1 MRDKVKRFISILM
14 MALMLVNLLPVGA
27 LADGITSIGYKPET
41 VDNYNGI
48 VYVYVKVTGNTEGLV
63 LNKDKWYTIGTVSIP
78 NMPDPSNYRY
88 SSYGEHVDYVWSTEW
103 FSNKIYASSVSGINH
118 ERNKTIPLEKVKW
131 TGTVGDQSFGF
142 VRVNS
147 GATEYPNASKY
158 TWHLD
163 GYVDVEDV
171 QAEYTVRYVD
181 QDTGIVLQTAAI
193 GKGKL
198 GSTIS
203 PNAPDTVAYNGKD
216 YTRQVAQTQTFK
228 LVSPTNTFDIDYRR
242 PYGYTVEYYYD
253 GVKDDK
259 KTETGSA
266 WCKDVIEEYI
276 DKTPD
281 GCEHEKTENLPLTI
295 QADESK
301 NVIKVYYK
309 KIGYTVTYEP
319 GEYGTFKTQKHEAKH
334 GDATPAFDGETT
346 GKPGWTFAGWEPE
359 VAKTVTG
366 NATYTAVF
374 VPDETKKAT
383 VLYTISLGQSDYGSI
398 APSAQQIILQATGKL
413 DSDGGSVS
421 GSTATAKTGYKFAG
435 WYKATGE
442 ATYEKVT
449 DDPKLTSEL
458 AESTLNRDKE
468 TGLYQNTVFEAR
480 FEPDEKQTVT
490 VTYTAENGTVDNASD
505 TILKV
510 DASGLTGSTAT
521 PNPGYKFDGWYKGDE
536 RITTDLT
543 LTPEMA
549 KDKLDK
555 DENGLYVNA
564 TFTAKC
570 KLDEDQNATVLYTIF
585 RGQSDYGS
593 IAPAAQQIIL
603 QATGKLAS
611 GDPISGS
618 TATANKGYKF
628 VGWYKVTGWTTE
640 WITEWITDKPELTPE
655 LAEQNLTRNEQGLYQ
670 NTVFAAKF
678 ELDENDQAEVIY
690 QVENGT
696 ILNTSGSTSISQ
708 FVQVV
713 TGEVLTDVTA
723 TPNPGYKFDGWYK
736 GDERITT
743 DLTLTPEMA
752 KDKLD
757 KDENGLYVN
766 TTFTAKCVL
775 DEDQNATVLCTI
787 DKTQIGYGTV
797 YPSIY
802 QTILQATG
810 KLANGDPISGSI
822 ATANP
827 GYKFVGWYKVTG
839 DETYEK
845 VTDDPE
851 LTSELAESKLNRD
864 EKTGL
869 YRNTVFVARFELD
882 AGAKVPVTYEAENGT
897 LEGTTSQEAQVVT
910 GEGLTDVT
918 ATPNKGYKFD
928 GWYAVDKNG
937 DKHLIS
943 GLDPAEELDAET
955 AKKNLNKDGNLYAET
970 TFIARFVPDT
980 KQSAKVIYTTD
991 GNGTLW
997 GGPAIEKTTQHVQIV
1012 TGEVVR
1018 EDGSVIGDKLTT
1030 IPTYPK
1036 DGYEFDRW
1044 IRVTPEKTIE
1054 GAGSALTDEMA
1065 RPNLNQADDG
1075 LYQETEFKAIFKPQ
1089 TNLSYTVNYYWNGTE
1104 IPVKPSKTVLH
1115 QTFGAEA
1122 TESPIGADD
1131 YTPVSNEPKKI
1142 KIGADSTQN
1151 VINFYY
1157 YRNVKLTANSDMKTY
1172 NGEDQSVS
1180 GYTCAVAEKQQ
1191 DGSVE
1196 YVPWT
1201 GEKPLIFDGI
1211 SASGSGKD
1219 VNEKG
1224 YQVKFNESPIGKHD
1238 DLYYV
1243 IESQTGTLTIT
1254 PRQVT
1259 LTSET
1264 ASKPYDGTELT
1275 RPVVAVTGDGFVDG
1289 EVSDIKAEGTATH
1302 VSEGKMTNTI
1312 TYKPVEGKFNAD
1324 NYTITKK
1331 EGELWITPNT
1341 NEVVVTI
1348 EGRTKTVTYNGEEHT
1363 AWQYDVISISDPLYE
1378 TAPGEF
1384 PNFWNKNA
1392 KKASGTDAGT
1402 YPMGWEAADFENT
1415 NTNFSNVTFVVTDGQ
1430 LVINPRPVVL
1440 TSASDKKVY
1449 DGEALTNHTVTEM
1462 FGTESPFPNGE
1473 GLEYDFTGSQTD
1485 VGKSANTFTY
1495 KAEEGTNTKLT
1506 NYAITTEYGTLEVT
1520 PVTDRV
1526 TVKIKGRTD
1535 SVMYDGKLHFVFG
1548 FDAEP
1553 SNKLYNPNKDMW
1565 FNGTDVDMI
1574 AEGTDAGTYTMGLE
1588 VSDFKNKSDNF
1599 TNVRFEVVEDGKL
1612 EIKKRSVK
1620 LTSASDEKVYD
1631 GKPLMNETVAVG
1643 GDGFADGEGATY
1655 DFTGSQTDVGES
1667 DNLFTFEVNANT
1679 KKENYTFEVAI
1690 GTLKV
1695 NPVTDKVTVTVTEKS
1710 ETVTYDGMPHTVSG
1724 YASMTADNPLYDVEN
1739 DVQETPNAAWAANGT
1754 DAGEYPLG
1762 IEAGDFKNI
1771 NANFTNVEFV
1781 VVDGALKID
1790 PAPVTLQAPIASKTY
1805 DGTPL
1810 KAEDYGH
1817 SFVEGVDFADDF
1829 ASISVEGSQTQA
1841 GSSVSQ
1847 IKEVV
1852 PKKGK
1857 DLKNYKLTFLPGSLT
1872 IAKRSVLLTSQ
1883 SATKTYD
1890 GSALTRPAVTIT
1902 GDGFVP
1908 GELAKAEATGSI
1920 TNVGSTPNAIQYTTT
1935 GAFNPANYSIALSVG
1950 TLTVT
1955 AKPEPEPRRTFNL
1968 TVNYVYQNGK
1978 RAAASYNRGGL
1989 KNGET
1994 FDITSPVI
2002 AGYTASETVVSGTID
2017 NRDIKVTV
2025 IYTADGVNLDDY
2037 GVPLGLGNITMNVG
2051 DCFE

>member
-14 MALMLVNLLPVGA
+14 TALMLVNLLPVGA

-41 VDNYNGI
+41 VANYNGI
-48 VYVYVKVTGNTEGLV
+48 VYVYVKVTGNTDGLV
-63 LNKDKWYTIGTVSIP
+63 LNKDGWYTIGTVSIP

-88 SSYGEHVDYVWSTEW
+88 SSYGEHVDSVWSTEW

-147 GATEYPNASKY
+147 GATDYPNASKY

-163 GYVDVEDV
+163 GYVNVEDV

-203 PNAPDTVAYNGKD
+203 HNAPDTVAYNGKD

-228 LVSPTNTFDIDYRR
+228 LVSPTNTFNIYYRR

-253 GVKDDK
+253 DVKDKDATVIGESQMCG
-259 KTETGSA
+259 TEINTYTPKL
-266 WCKDVIEEYI
+266 KDGYELDRV
-276 DKTPD
+276 
-281 GCEHEKTENLPLTI
+281 ENCPLTI
-295 QADESK
+295 GTDESK

-309 KIGYTVTYEP
+309 KMDYTVTYEP
-319 GEYGTFKTQKHEAKH
+319 GEHGTFKTQKHDAKH

-346 GKPGWTFAGWEPE
+346 GKPGWTFDGWEPE
-359 VAKTVTG
+359 VADTVTE
-366 NATYTAVF
+366 NATYTAKF
-374 VPDETKKAT
+374 VPDENKKAA
-383 VLYTISLGQSDYGSI
+383 VLYAIFRGQRNYGSI
-398 APSAQQIILQATGKL
+398 DPSGIQNILQATGK
-413 DSDGGSVS
+413 
-421 GSTATAKTGYKFAG
+421 
-435 WYKATGE
+435 
-442 ATYEKVT
+442 
-449 DDPKLTSEL
+449 
-458 AESTLNRDKE
+458 
-468 TGLYQNTVFEAR
+468 
-480 FEPDEKQTVT
+480 
-490 VTYTAENGTVDNASD
+490 
-505 TILKV
+505 
-510 DASGLTGSTAT
+510 
-521 PNPGYKFDGWYKGDE
+521 
-536 RITTDLT
+536 
-543 LTPEMA
+543 
-549 KDKLDK
+549 
-555 DENGLYVNA
+555 
-564 TFTAKC
+564 
-570 KLDEDQNATVLYTIF
+570 
-585 RGQSDYGS
+585 
-593 IAPAAQQIIL
+593 
-603 QATGKLAS
+603 QAN

-618 TATANKGYKF
+618 KATANKGYKF

-640 WITEWITDKPELTPE
+640 WITEFITNSPELTPE

-678 ELDENDQAEVIY
+678 EPDENDQAEVIY

-752 KDKLD
+752 KDNLD

-766 TTFTAKCVL
+766 TTFTAKCKL

-787 DKTQIGYGTV
+787 DEKQIGYGTV

-810 KLANGDPISGSI
+810 KLANGDPISGSM

-839 DETYEK
+839 EETYEK

-851 LTSELAESKLNRD
+851 LTSELAESTLNRD
-864 EKTGL
+864 KNTGL
-869 YRNTVFVARFELD
+869 YQNTVFEARFEPD

-897 LEGTTSQEAQVVT
+897 LEGITSQEAQVVT
-910 GEGLTDVT
+910 GEGLTDVE

-928 GWYAVDKNG
+928 GWYVKDN
-937 DKHLIS
+937 DTPIS

-970 TFIARFVPDT
+970 TFIARFVPDENQT
-980 KQSAKVIYTTD
+980 VQVIYTTD
-991 GNGTLW
+991 ENGILW
-997 GGPAIEKTTQHVQIV
+997 GGPAIGSITYNVNIA
-1012 TGEVVR
+1012 TGKVWLNNAFVDELEPV
-1018 EDGSVIGDKLTT
+1018 
-1030 IPTYPK
+1030 PTSPK
-1036 DGYEFDRW
+1036 EGYEFDRW
-1044 IRVTPEKTIE
+1044 IRVSPETTIE
-1054 GAGSALTDEMA
+1054 GAGSTLTDEKA
-1065 RPNLNQADDG
+1065 RPNLNQKDG
-1075 LYQETEFKAIFKPQ
+1075 LYQKTEFKAIFRPQ
-1089 TNLSYTVNYYWNGTE
+1089 TDLSYTVNYYWNGTE

-1157 YRNVKLTANSDMKTY
+1157 YRNVKLTANSDRKTY
-1172 NGEDQSVS
+1172 NGENQSVS

-1224 YQVKFNESPIGKHD
+1224 YQVTFNESPIGEHD

-1243 IESQTGTLTIT
+1243 KESQTGILMIT
-1254 PRQVT
+1254 
-1259 LTSET
+1259 
-1264 ASKPYDGTELT
+1264 
-1275 RPVVAVTGDGFVDG
+1275 
-1289 EVSDIKAEGTATH
+1289 
-1302 VSEGKMTNTI
+1302 
-1312 TYKPVEGKFNAD
+1312 
-1324 NYTITKK
+1324 
-1331 EGELWITPNT
+1331 
-1341 NEVVVTI
+1341 
-1348 EGRTKTVTYNGEEHT
+1348 
-1363 AWQYDVISISDPLYE
+1363 
-1378 TAPGEF
+1378 
-1384 PNFWNKNA
+1384 
-1392 KKASGTDAGT
+1392 
-1402 YPMGWEAADFENT
+1402 
-1415 NTNFSNVTFVVTDGQ
+1415 
-1430 LVINPRPVVL
+1430 
-1440 TSASDKKVY
+1440 
-1449 DGEALTNHTVTEM
+1449 
-1462 FGTESPFPNGE
+1462 
-1473 GLEYDFTGSQTD
+1473 
-1485 VGKSANTFTY
+1485 
-1495 KAEEGTNTKLT
+1495 
-1506 NYAITTEYGTLEVT
+1506 
-1520 PVTDRV
+1520 
-1526 TVKIKGRTD
+1526 
-1535 SVMYDGKLHFVFG
+1535 
-1548 FDAEP
+1548 
-1553 SNKLYNPNKDMW
+1553 
-1565 FNGTDVDMI
+1565 
-1574 AEGTDAGTYTMGLE
+1574 
-1588 VSDFKNKSDNF
+1588 
-1599 TNVRFEVVEDGKL
+1599 
-1612 EIKKRSVK
+1612 
-1620 LTSASDEKVYD
+1620 
-1631 GKPLMNETVAVG
+1631 
-1643 GDGFADGEGATY
+1643 
-1655 DFTGSQTDVGES
+1655 
-1667 DNLFTFEVNANT
+1667 
-1679 KKENYTFEVAI
+1679 
-1690 GTLKV
+1690 
-1695 NPVTDKVTVTVTEKS
+1695 
-1710 ETVTYDGMPHTVSG
+1710 
-1724 YASMTADNPLYDVEN
+1724 
-1739 DVQETPNAAWAANGT
+1739 
-1754 DAGEYPLG
+1754 
-1762 IEAGDFKNI
+1762 
-1771 NANFTNVEFV
+1771 
-1781 VVDGALKID
+1781 

-1817 SFVEGVDFADDF
+1817 SFVEGLDFADDF
-1829 ASISVEGSQTQA
+1829 ASISVEGSQTMVGSSASSVTYELKQGKIPNNYNIQCIPGTLTITPVMDEVLVKIKGNTANVTYDGKLHSVEGYAVDSISNTLYKASDFKYNGDAKAEGTDAGEYPMNLAKTRFENTNTNFTNVRFEVVTDGSLTISKRPVTLTSADLTKVYDGTVLTNGDTPVTVGGDGFADGEGATYDFTGSQTDVGSSDNTFTYTLNNNTKEDNYTITKAEGKLTVTPVTDKVTVTITEHSGTVKYDGTEHTVTGYDVAISSPLYKEGDFTFSGNAEVKGTNAGTYNMELKPENFANNNTNFAEVKFLIVDGKLEITKRSVKLTSASDEKVYDGKPLTNETVEVGGDGFADGEGATYDFTGSQTDVGESDNEFTFEVNEGTNPKNYTFEVAIGKLKVTPVTEEVIVTITGRTDEMPYDGKEHSVFGYDLTVSNALYNPKEDMQFNGTDVDMTAKGTDAGTYPMELTAEDFTNKSKNFSKVTFVVTDGYVKITPRAVTLTSETASKTYDGTALEKPVVTVGGDGFVEGQVTDIKATGSVTNA
-1841 GSSVSQ
+1841 GSVANT
-1847 IKEVV
+1847 ITFTPNKETF
-1852 PKKGK
+1852 KEG
-1857 DLKNYKLTFLPGSLT
+1857 NYAITKTEGILT
-1872 IAKRSVLLTSQ
+1872 IAKRSVLISSQ

-1890 GSALTRPAVTIT
+1890 GEALTRPAVTIT

-1920 TNVGSTPNAIQYTTT
+1920 TKVGSTPNTIQYTTT
-1935 GAFNPANYSIALSVG
+1935 GAFNAANYSIALSVG

-1955 AKPEPEPRRTFNL
+1955 EKPQPEPRRTFNL
-1968 TVNYVYQNGK
+1968 TINYVYQNGK

-2002 AGYTASETVVSGTID
+2002 AGYTASETVVSGTIY

>member
-14 MALMLVNLLPVGA
+14 TALMLVNLLPVGA

-41 VDNYNGI
+41 VANYNGI
-48 VYVYVKVTGNTEGLV
+48 VYVYVKVTGNTDGLV
-63 LNKDKWYTIGTVSIP
+63 LNKDGWYTIGTVSIP

-88 SSYGEHVDYVWSTEW
+88 SSYGEHVDSVWSTEW

-147 GATEYPNASKY
+147 GATDYPNASKY

-163 GYVDVEDV
+163 GYVNVEDV

-198 GSTIS
+198 GATIS
-203 PNAPDTVAYNGKD
+203 HNAPDTVAYNGKD
-216 YTRQVAQTQTFK
+216 YTRQGEQDRTFK

-281 GCEHEKTENLPLTI
+281 GYEHEKTENLPLTI
-295 QADESK
+295 KADESK

-319 GEYGTFKTQKHEAKH
+319 GEYGTFKTQKHDAKH

-346 GKPGWTFAGWEPE
+346 GKPGWKFDGWEPK
-359 VAKTVTG
+359 VADTVTG
-366 NATYTAVF
+366 NATYTAKF
-374 VPDETKKAT
+374 VPDENQTAT
-383 VLYTISLGQSDYGSI
+383 VLCTIDEKQIGYGTVYPSI
-398 APSAQQIILQATGKL
+398 YQTILQATGKL
-413 DSDGGSVS
+413 ANGDPIS
-421 GSTATAKTGYKFAG
+421 GSMATANAGYKFVG

-442 ATYEKVT
+442 ETYEWVT
-449 DDPKLTSEL
+449 GDPDLKQGV
-458 AESTLNRDKE
+458 AESKLNRDEK
-468 TGLYQNTVFEAR
+468 TGLYQNTVFVAR
-480 FEPDEKQTVT
+480 FEPDEKQTAT
-490 VTYTAENGTVDNASD
+490 VTYTAENGTVTHASD
-505 TILKV
+505 TILQA

-555 DENGLYVNA
+555 DENGLYVNT

-603 QATGKLAS
+603 QATGKLAN

-618 TATANKGYKF
+618 TATAKPGYKF

-713 TGEVLTDVTA
+713 TGKVLTDVTA

-810 KLANGDPISGSI
+810 KLANGDPISGSM

-839 DETYEK
+839 EETYEK

-897 LEGTTSQEAQVVT
+897 LEGTTSQEAHIVT
-910 GEGLTDVT
+910 GDGLTDVE

-928 GWYAVDKNG
+928 GWYNG
-937 DKHLIS
+937 DERITTDLI
-943 GLDPAEELDAET
+943 LTPEL
-955 AKKNLNKDGNLYAET
+955 AKDKLNKDENGLYVNT
-970 TFIARFVPDT
+970 TFTAKCVLDEDQNATVTYTIFHGQSDYGSIAPSAQQVILQATGKQANGNPISGSTATAKPGYKFVGWY
-980 KQSAKVIYTTD
+980 K
-991 GNGTLW
+991 
-997 GGPAIEKTTQHVQIV
+997 V
-1012 TGEVVR
+1012 TGWTTEWQTEWITDSPELTPEVAEQNLTQNEQGLYQNTVFAAKF
-1018 EDGSVIGDKLTT
+1018 ELNDYAYTVEHYWIGDKDNPDAQPFHTDADESQT
-1030 IPTYPK
+1030 APYGSTVKYAENGASWVIMTNPVYTFAK
-1036 DGYEFDRW
+1036 AD
-1044 IRVTPEKTIE
+1044 PEKITI
-1054 GAGSALTDEMA
+1054 SADA
-1065 RPNLNQADDG
+1065 
-1075 LYQETEFKAIFKPQ
+1075 
-1089 TNLSYTVNYYWNGTE
+1089 S
-1104 IPVKPSKTVLH
+1104 
-1115 QTFGAEA
+1115 
-1122 TESPIGADD
+1122 
-1131 YTPVSNEPKKI
+1131 
-1142 KIGADSTQN
+1142 QN
-1151 VINFYY
+1151 VLKLYY
-1157 YRNVKLTANSDMKTY
+1157 YKNVKLIANSETNPY
-1172 NGEDQSVS
+1172 NGEEQHVS

-1201 GEKPLIFDGI
+1201 GEKPLTFEGI
-1211 SASGSGKD
+1211 SASGRGKD
-1219 VNEKG
+1219 VNENG
-1224 YQVKFNESPIGKHD
+1224 YPVTFNDTPIGENNG
-1238 DLYYV
+1238 LYYV

-1254 PRQVT
+1254 
-1259 LTSET
+1259 
-1264 ASKPYDGTELT
+1264 
-1275 RPVVAVTGDGFVDG
+1275 
-1289 EVSDIKAEGTATH
+1289 
-1302 VSEGKMTNTI
+1302 
-1312 TYKPVEGKFNAD
+1312 
-1324 NYTITKK
+1324 
-1331 EGELWITPNT
+1331 
-1341 NEVVVTI
+1341 
-1348 EGRTKTVTYNGEEHT
+1348 
-1363 AWQYDVISISDPLYE
+1363 
-1378 TAPGEF
+1378 
-1384 PNFWNKNA
+1384 
-1392 KKASGTDAGT
+1392 
-1402 YPMGWEAADFENT
+1402 
-1415 NTNFSNVTFVVTDGQ
+1415 
-1430 LVINPRPVVL
+1430 
-1440 TSASDKKVY
+1440 
-1449 DGEALTNHTVTEM
+1449 
-1462 FGTESPFPNGE
+1462 
-1473 GLEYDFTGSQTD
+1473 
-1485 VGKSANTFTY
+1485 
-1495 KAEEGTNTKLT
+1495 
-1506 NYAITTEYGTLEVT
+1506 
-1520 PVTDRV
+1520 
-1526 TVKIKGRTD
+1526 
-1535 SVMYDGKLHFVFG
+1535 
-1548 FDAEP
+1548 
-1553 SNKLYNPNKDMW
+1553 
-1565 FNGTDVDMI
+1565 
-1574 AEGTDAGTYTMGLE
+1574 
-1588 VSDFKNKSDNF
+1588 
-1599 TNVRFEVVEDGKL
+1599 
-1612 EIKKRSVK
+1612 
-1620 LTSASDEKVYD
+1620 
-1631 GKPLMNETVAVG
+1631 
-1643 GDGFADGEGATY
+1643 
-1655 DFTGSQTDVGES
+1655 
-1667 DNLFTFEVNANT
+1667 
-1679 KKENYTFEVAI
+1679 
-1690 GTLKV
+1690 
-1695 NPVTDKVTVTVTEKS
+1695 
-1710 ETVTYDGMPHTVSG
+1710 
-1724 YASMTADNPLYDVEN
+1724 
-1739 DVQETPNAAWAANGT
+1739 
-1754 DAGEYPLG
+1754 
-1762 IEAGDFKNI
+1762 
-1771 NANFTNVEFV
+1771 
-1781 VVDGALKID
+1781 

-1817 SFVEGVDFADDF
+1817 SFVEGLDFADDF

-1857 DLKNYKLTFLPGSLT
+1857 DLKNYKLTFLPGTLT
-1872 IAKRSVLLTSQ
+1872 VAKRSVLLTSQ

-1920 TNVGSTPNAIQYTTT
+1920 TKVGSTPNTIQYTTT
-1935 GAFNPANYSIALSVG
+1935 GAFNAANYSISLSVG

-1955 AKPEPEPRRTFNL
+1955 EKPKPEPRRTFNL
-1968 TVNYVYQNGK
+1968 TINYVYQNGK